1 MRKFNL
7 DFKKRKLTL
16 LFFIAIASLCHAQI
30 VKYHYDKEMIFLSDV
45 DNESGISVRFNSKDK
60 TVPVYSIG
68 FNSEKKS
75 IRNTVNFY
83 YSYRKNIYRMDG
95 VLYNEKY
102 VAANGFRT
110 FSAASPVRYFKKV
123 SDLLY
128 NYKSYKNLEKRIAK
142 DKDGTEIELFVAQF
156 NDNID
161 YSEPALFF
169 LSEHYGISPGLGKG
183 EMVVYANYKFN
194 AGSSAGDFAEIK
206 DISRDLYLNK
216 NQIEALIDDK
226 YREFMLQ
233 SQQAKTPAYCSV
245 TVFGKNVDDKIAAE
259 LNDFIAHMCE
269 YYDLWSNQ
277 EKFENFNAY
286 FETELERRIYIYKKS
301 GYLND
306 KQIKIYSEEI
316 NRLKNQNL
324 KEKLDHK

>member
-1 MRKFNL
+1 MIRFHINIIEKKIIVLIFAIIVSL
-7 DFKKRKLTL
+7 FK
-16 LFFIAIASLCHAQI
+16 SPI
-30 VKYHYDKEMIFLSDV
+30 VKYHYDKEMIFFSDA

-68 FNSEKKS
+68 FNSKKES

-110 FSAASPVRYFKKV
+110 FSAASPVRYFKKA
-123 SDLLY
+123 SDSLY

-142 DKDGTEIELFVAQF
+142 DKDGTEIELFVAQL
-156 NDNID
+156 NNNID
-161 YSEPALFF
+161 YSEPALFY

-183 EMVVYANYKFN
+183 ELVVFANYKFN
-194 AGSSAGDFAEIK
+194 SGSYAGDFVEIK
-206 DISRDLYLNK
+206 DISTDLYLNK
-216 NQIEALIDDK
+216 NQIEALIEDR
-226 YREFMLQ
+226 YREFMQQ
-233 SQQAKTPAYCSV
+233 SHQAKTPVYCSV
-245 TVFGKNVDDKIAAE
+245 TAFSKNTDDKTKEE
-259 LNDFIAHMCE
+259 LNDFIGHMCD

-277 EKFENFNAY
+277 EKFENFNSY
-286 FETELERRIYIYKKS
+286 FDTEYKRRVDIYS
-301 GYLND
+301 RNGNLND

-316 NRLKNQNL
+316 SRLKNQNL
-324 KEKLDHK
+324 KENLDYK

>member
-1 MRKFNL
+1 MIRFHINIIEKKIIVLIFAIIVSL
-7 DFKKRKLTL
+7 FK
-16 LFFIAIASLCHAQI
+16 SQI
-30 VKYHYDKEMIFLSDV
+30 VKYHYDKEMIFFSDA

-68 FNSEKKS
+68 FNSKKKS

-110 FSAASPVRYFKKV
+110 FRAASPIRHFKKA
-123 SDLLY
+123 SDSLY

-142 DKDGTEIELFVAQF
+142 DKDGTEIELFVAQL
-156 NDNID
+156 NNNID
-161 YSEPALFF
+161 YSEPALFY

-183 EMVVYANYKFN
+183 ELVVFATYKFN
-194 AGSSAGDFAEIK
+194 SGSYAGDFVEIK
-206 DISRDLYLNK
+206 DISTDLYLNK
-216 NQIEALIDDK
+216 NQIEALIDDR
-226 YREFMLQ
+226 YREFMQQ
-233 SQQAKTPAYCSV
+233 SHQAKTPVYCSV
-245 TVFGKNVDDKIAAE
+245 TAFSKNTDDKTKEE
-259 LNDFIAHMCE
+259 LNDFIGHMCD

-277 EKFENFNAY
+277 EKFENFNSY
-286 FETELERRIYIYKKS
+286 FDTEYKRRVDIYS
-301 GYLND
+301 RNGNLND

-316 NRLKNQNL
+316 SRLKNQNL
-324 KEKLDHK
+324 KENLDYK

>member
-1 MRKFNL
+1 MIRFYINIIEKKIIVLIFAIIVSL
-7 DFKKRKLTL
+7 FK
-16 LFFIAIASLCHAQI
+16 SQI
-30 VKYHYDKEMIFLSDV
+30 VKYHYDKEMIFFSDA

-95 VLYNEKY
+95 ILYNEKY
-102 VAANGFRT
+102 VAANGFKT
-110 FSAASPVRYFKKV
+110 SSAASPVRYFKKA
-123 SDLLY
+123 SDSLY
-128 NYKSYKNLEKRIAK
+128 NYKSYKNLEKRITK
-142 DKDGTEIELFVAQF
+142 DKDGTEIELFVAKL

-161 YSEPALFF
+161 YSEPALFY
-169 LSEHYGISPGLGKG
+169 LSEHYGISPGLEKG
-183 EMVVYANYKFN
+183 ELVVFANYKFN
-194 AGSSAGDFAEIK
+194 SGSNAGDFVEIK

-226 YREFMLQ
+226 YKEFMQQ
-233 SQQAKTPAYCSV
+233 SQQTKTPAYCSV
-245 TVFGKNVDDKIAAE
+245 TSFGKNVDDKTAEE
-259 LNDFIAHMCE
+259 LNDFLGHMCD

-277 EKFENFNAY
+277 EKFENFNTY
-286 FETELERRIYIYKKS
+286 FEAELKRRVDIYRRN
-301 GYLND
+301 GNLND
-306 KQIKIYSEEI
+306 KQIKIYSQEI
-316 NRLKNQNL
+316 NQLKNQNL